1 MEKKDYYEVLG
12 VGKNA
17 TLDEIKSAYRRMAM
31 KYHPDRNPG
40 NTEAEEMFKIAAEAY
55 EVLGDADK
63 RAKYDRFGFDGL
75 RGSGYNPGFNDISDI
90 FSHFQDVFSGGM
102 FDSFFGGGGGGG
114 RRSGRRRGVGEPGS
128 DIKIKMPLTLGEIA
142 LGATKKV
149 KISAYQ
155 TCDVCSGT
163 GSKNGSGYQTC
174 NTCNGVGEIRQVTRT
189 FLGQIVNI
197 ATCPTCGGSGH
208 TIKDK
213 CTKCG
218 GEGRIDAEKQVEI
231 EIPPGVEENQYIV
244 LQGKGNAGKR
254 GGRHG
259 DLVVI
264 FEEKPHPFFQ
274 RNGNDIIYQLKIP
287 FTLAVLGGEIEIPTI
302 NSSKVINISSGTQ
315 PNEQIIIDNEGIP
328 YLNSKKKVGSL
339 IAIVNVIVPKKVNSQ
354 EKELLKELVNSE
366 NFATEAKSK
375 KSKDIFN
382 KVKDALF

>member
-31 KYHPDRNPG
+31 KHHPDRNPG
-40 NTEAEEMFKIAAEAY
+40 NAEAEEMFKTAAEAY
-55 EVLGDADK
+55 EVLGDPDK

-102 FDSFFGGGGGGG
+102 FDSFFGGGGGG

-142 LGATKKV
+142 LGTTKKV
-149 KISAYQ
+149 RISAYE
-155 TCDVCSGT
+155 TCDACSGT
-163 GSKNGSGYQTC
+163 GSKDGSGYQIC
-174 NTCNGVGEIRQVTRT
+174 PTCNGAGEIRQVTRT

-197 ATCPTCGGSGH
+197 ATCPTCGGSGQI
-208 TIKDK
+208 IKDK
-213 CTKCG
+213 CSKCG

-244 LQGKGNAGKR
+244 LEGKGHAGKR

-259 DLVVI
+259 DLIVI
-264 FEEKPHPFFQ
+264 FEEKKHPFFQ

-302 NSSKVINISSGTQ
+302 NSSKVINIASGTQ
-315 PNEQIIIDNEGIP
+315 PNEQIGI
-328 YLNSKKKVGSL
+328 
-339 IAIVNVIVPKKVNSQ
+339 
-354 EKELLKELVNSE
+354 
-366 NFATEAKSK
+366 
-375 KSKDIFN
+375 
-382 KVKDALF
+382 